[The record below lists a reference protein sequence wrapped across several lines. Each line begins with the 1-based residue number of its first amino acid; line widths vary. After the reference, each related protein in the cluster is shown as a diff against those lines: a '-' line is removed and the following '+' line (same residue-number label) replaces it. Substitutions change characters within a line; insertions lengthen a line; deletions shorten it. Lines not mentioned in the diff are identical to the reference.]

1 MRTLK
6 VIIAVMIIAAISLFV
21 NIAVNNSVKAEVIEV
36 HSENNIDEAHEY
48 LIVQTYHND
57 NGVLTTTTYSVDV
70 RTVISYNN
78 KEHYVMIDTTKY
90 EPLFRSTTLIRE

>member
-1 MRTLK
+1 MKRLK
-6 VIIAVMIIAAISLFV
+6 VILAVIIIAAISLFV
-21 NIAVNNSVKAEVIEV
+21 HIAVDNSVKAEVIEV

-78 KEHYVMIDTTKY
+78 EEHYVMIDTSKY
-90 EPLFRSTTLIRE
+90 EPLFRNTTLVGK